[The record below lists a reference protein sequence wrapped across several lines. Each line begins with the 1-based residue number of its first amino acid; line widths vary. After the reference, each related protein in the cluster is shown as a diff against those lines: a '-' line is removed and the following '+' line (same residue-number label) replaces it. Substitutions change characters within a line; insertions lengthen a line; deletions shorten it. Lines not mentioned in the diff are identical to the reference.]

1 MPATT
6 RWGEPA
12 ARVGLFL
19 LCLVPF
25 AYLLYGAVSGA
36 LGPDPAEEI
45 MHVTGEW
52 AMRILIL
59 TLLMSPLREWRGW
72 RFPLKV
78 RRMLGLFAFFYACVH
93 LVSFFQF
100 FTGWGLERLLEELV
114 ERPYVT
120 VGFGAWLLML
130 PLALTSTRKMQRR
143 LGRNWR
149 RLHRLV
155 YPSALL
161 VCLHI
166 IWLSR
171 SDIGSALVHSSLIL
185 ALLAW
190 RIRPLFER
198 FLPTPKKV

>member
-1 MPATT
+1 
-6 RWGEPA
+6 
-12 ARVGLFL
+12 
-19 LCLVPF
+19 
-25 AYLLYGAVSGA
+25 
-36 LGPDPAEEI
+36 
-45 MHVTGEW
+45 
-52 AMRILIL
+52 MRILIL

-78 RRMLGLFAFFYACVH
+78 RRMLGLYAFFYACVH

-100 FTGWGLERLLEELV
+100 YTGWGVERLLEELV

-120 VGFGAWLLML
+120 VSFGAWLLML
-130 PLALTSTRKMQRR
+130 PLALTSTRAMQRR

-155 YPSALL
+155 YPAGIL

-171 SDIGSALVHSSLIL
+171 SDIGEALVHTAVIL
-185 ALLAW
+185 GLLLW
-190 RIRPLFER
+190 RIRPLFAR
-198 FLPTPKKV
+198 FLPSPEKV